1 MRAASKFR
9 SQKLGNSCGCQ
20 LGEVCWHVKVIHML
34 KNVYSHTCSQ
44 GSRSSNS
51 RVKCHIHHNFGHTSF
66 QCQEKS
72 VSMLEKDSPK
82 RSQNAIKEYEQLLIK
97 AEYLIWETVPFNRI
111 LGPAPNL
118 RELSSFWRGR
128 IDGTTISGLKKKIPL
143 WKPKVKENS
152 QPGKCHKMI
161 FLKSLTSTYDTIIN
175 HLPPIHKNIPPTT
188 HAHL

>member
-1 MRAASKFR
+1 
-9 SQKLGNSCGCQ
+9 
-20 LGEVCWHVKVIHML
+20 ML

-118 RELSSFWRGR
+118 RELSSFWRGG

-143 WKPKVKENS
+143 
-152 QPGKCHKMI
+152 
-161 FLKSLTSTYDTIIN
+161 
-175 HLPPIHKNIPPTT
+175 
-188 HAHL
+188 